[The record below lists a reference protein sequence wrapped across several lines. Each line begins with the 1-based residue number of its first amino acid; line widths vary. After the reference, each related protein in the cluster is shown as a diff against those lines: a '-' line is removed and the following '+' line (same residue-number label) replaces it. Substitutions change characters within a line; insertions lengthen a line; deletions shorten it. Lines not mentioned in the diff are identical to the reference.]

1 MVIEDFAKQV
11 LSTTKSL
18 QESIG
23 RIVKFPAE
31 ITAPIDQPVLPHSL
45 FKGTR
50 GYIEKVVYQ
59 INRSYS
65 STCFDSC
72 AVMIRR
78 LIEILIIEAF
88 EHHGCSKKIQNAN
101 GDYFFLERLIS
112 ATLSERKWNLGRNT
126 KSALQKLKKIGDLS
140 AHSRRYNAH
149 RQYIDDIIIDLRI
162 ASEELL
168 YIAGLKR

>member
-1 MVIEDFAKQV
+1 MVTEDFAKQV

-45 FKGTR
+45 FTGTR

-65 STCFDSC
+65 SACFDAC

-78 LIEILIIEAF
+78 LIETLIIEAF
-88 EHHGCSKKIQNAN
+88 EYQGRSNRIQDAN
-101 GDYFFLERLIS
+101 GDYFYLERLIS
-112 ATLSERKWNLGRNT
+112 AMLSGTQWHLGRNT
-126 KSALQKLKKIGDLS
+126 KRALQNLKKLGDLS

-149 RQYIDDIIIDLRI
+149 RQYIDDIIIDLRTV
-162 ASEELL
+162 SEELL
-168 YIAGLKR
+168 YIAGLQS